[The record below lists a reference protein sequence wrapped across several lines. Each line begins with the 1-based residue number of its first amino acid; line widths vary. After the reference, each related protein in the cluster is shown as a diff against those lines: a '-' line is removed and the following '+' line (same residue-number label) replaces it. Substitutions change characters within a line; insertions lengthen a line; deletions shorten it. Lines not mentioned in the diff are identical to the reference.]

1 MIALQTED
9 RCLPAHQW
17 LQFFAYLLWENKF
30 AIGKFR
36 YALAV
41 LAPDTE
47 ESMALLFE
55 FLKTAGGLCIVIIFI
70 ERLKFHAFILH

>member
-1 MIALQTED
+1 MISPQPED
-9 RCLPAHQW
+9 SDIMTYKWAQ
-17 LQFFAYLLWENKF
+17 LLVHLRWENKF

-47 ESMALLFE
+47 ESVALLFE
-55 FLKTAGGLCIVIIFI
+55 FLKTAVGIEDTFIFLHCINYS
-70 ERLKFHAFILH
+70 